1 MSKIRFI
8 GESDDNFTNRNEYK
22 LINIQADNFYII
34 TFISNN
40 DNKIV
45 FIPYDSLELF
55 NKNWEVINE

>member
-55 NKNWEVINE
+55 NKNWEVI